1 MKKRIFTTLLAL
13 VTIALYASAQTKEA
27 YAWLDKGTLKFYYD
41 NQRSS
46 RQGTTFDIPWVEQ
59 GYSGLPGWSGDARV
73 IRVEFHSLGEYPDA
87 FWAPMMFYN
96 MPNLEYIGN
105 NGQYGLATLSN
116 INFTSM
122 HGMFKRCPNLK
133 GVDGFK
139 YLNTTNVKDL
149 SEMFDGCESLEEI
162 DLTNL
167 PATFNTSLVTDMYY
181 MFNGCKKLTALDLSG
196 FNTAKLNTTYDMFN
210 GCSNLETIFC
220 GNDWKKPNM
229 GNSNNMFTGCTK
241 LKGGVD
247 FSSRCGSVTTHGAA
261 PTRDRPTT
269 FLGVAY
275 VPIGQITTTATAIS
289 HRFMSTTALPIIPP
303 R

>member
-1 MKKRIFTTLLAL
+1 MKQRILTTLLAL

-59 GYSGLPGWSGDARV
+59 GYSDLPGWSGDARV
-73 IRVEFHSLGEYPDA
+73 IRVEFHSLGEYPEP

-116 INFTSM
+116 INFTYM
-122 HGMFKRCPNLK
+122 RGMFWKCPNLK

-149 SEMFDGCESLEEI
+149 GEMFDGCESLESV

-167 PATFNTSLVTDMYY
+167 PSTFNTSLVTDMDY
-181 MFNGCKKLTALDLSG
+181 MFADCKQLTTLDLSG
-196 FNTAKLNTTYDMFN
+196 FNTTKLTTTYDMFN

-220 GNDWKKPNM
+220 SKN
-229 GNSNNMFTGCTK
+229 
-241 LKGGVD
+241 
-247 FSSRCGSVTTHGAA
+247 
-261 PTRDRPTT
+261 
-269 FLGVAY
+269 
-275 VPIGQITTTATAIS
+275 
-289 HRFMSTTALPIIPP
+289 
-303 R
+303 